1 MICDVDSLI
10 PVVNENSRFKVG
22 TLWKVIIKYV
32 LPVFLIGMWL
42 VGIYDLFTDVNSF
55 EVTLYVVITVLVL
68 VFSGILTKIKSD

>member
-1 MICDVDSLI
+1 M

-55 EVTLYVVITVLVL
+55 EVTLYIVITVLVL